1 MGLSP
6 KPQMGLLTMNIL
18 TVKILTMKSEQEK
31 KCCCI
36 DASYEEKVQNLL
48 KVAKSILCYLP
59 KAYDAPGPHG
69 ELSAAIW
76 EVEHE

>member
-1 MGLSP
+1 
-6 KPQMGLLTMNIL
+6 MNIL
-18 TVKILTMKSEQEK
+18 TVKILTMKQKPEK
-31 KCCCI
+31 KCCST
-36 DASYEEKVQNLL
+36 DASYEEKVQHLL

-69 ELSAAIW
+69 ELSSAIW

>member
-1 MGLSP
+1 MKQ
-6 KPQMGLLTMNIL
+6 KP
-18 TVKILTMKSEQEK
+18 EK
-31 KCCCI
+31 NCCST
-36 DASYEEKVQNLL
+36 DASYREKVQHLI

-76 EVEHE
+76 EVESE